1 MHEFFC
7 GPTSFAL
14 HRIPPQ
20 AKQVLPAFP
29 YIETSLDRRR
39 LSLHEPESYWPSLPL
54 HILSA
59 DKAGKTRAMGIRE
72 HVLTAEIPPGS
83 FQTDD
88 TLGLTFASPQLTL
101 LTMAPLV
108 SIYQLAMAT
117 YELCGLFAIFDPG
130 PELQEQI
137 DIANAQR
144 LVWPG
149 GWRQVHSKD
158 GVAANLWIRDPLPT
172 IPELERYCAQTKGV
186 RGNVKLVKALR
197 MVNGV
202 CASPLEVQASMLL
215 GLPPRLGGE
224 GLGPFDNN
232 HAIALTPAAR
242 TLAGQNTCYADL
254 YFEGTSD
261 RAPIVVEC
269 QGRVVHDSPEQG
281 GVDANRTLAL
291 QEMGMDVILLT
302 KEQLAEQVRF
312 DTLVGHLRRKLGVR
326 KRAKSK
332 TALREATALR
342 EHLFG
347 DWETYYLPQRDLEHR
362 NRLRTKRHK
371 AQKKGQGS
379 SKDSKPQ
386 QIML

>member
-54 HILSA
+54 HILCA

-101 LTMAPLV
+101 LTLAPLV
-108 SIYQLAMAT
+108 SIYQLAMAA
-117 YELCGLFAIFDPG
+117 YELCGAFAIFDPG

-149 GWRQVHSKD
+149 G
-158 GVAANLWIRDPLPT
+158 
-172 IPELERYCAQTKGV
+172 
-186 RGNVKLVKALR
+186 
-197 MVNGV
+197 
-202 CASPLEVQASMLL
+202 
-215 GLPPRLGGE
+215 
-224 GLGPFDNN
+224 
-232 HAIALTPAAR
+232 
-242 TLAGQNTCYADL
+242 
-254 YFEGTSD
+254 
-261 RAPIVVEC
+261 
-269 QGRVVHDSPEQG
+269 
-281 GVDANRTLAL
+281 
-291 QEMGMDVILLT
+291 
-302 KEQLAEQVRF
+302 
-312 DTLVGHLRRKLGVR
+312 
-326 KRAKSK
+326 
-332 TALREATALR
+332 
-342 EHLFG
+342 
-347 DWETYYLPQRDLEHR
+347 
-362 NRLRTKRHK
+362 
-371 AQKKGQGS
+371 
-379 SKDSKPQ
+379 
-386 QIML
+386 